1 MNMHGKKKKLSH
13 LPQATYLSSIGR
25 KIYAYQRLYVFKAS
39 YLSHLSI
46 QCKFAHS
53 AALLA
58 WIQQVII
65 CILKP
70 ELWSLNVLPFTRRA
84 RYH

>member
-1 MNMHGKKKKLSH
+1 MYGKKKKLAH
-13 LPQATYLSSIGR
+13 LPKATYLSSIGR
-25 KIYAYQRLYVFKAS
+25 KIYAYQHLYIFKAS

-46 QCKFAHS
+46 KCKFAQS
-53 AALLA
+53 AALSA
-58 WIQQVII
+58 QIQQVII

-70 ELWSLNVLPFTRRA
+70 ELWSHNFLPFTRRA